1 MCSETDNRVLRYLS
15 TGPKRTAAVGRECF
29 AQEPG
34 RRKNTVLVAASHLR
48 KMEARG
54 LVVCS
59 DRESKSGLLW
69 RVADDAEKQGQGLL
83 F

>member
-1 MCSETDNRVLRYLS
+1 MCSETDNRVLSYLS
-15 TGPKRTAAVGRECF
+15 TGPKRTAAVGKHCF
-29 AQEPG
+29 GQGGGE
-34 RRKNTVLVAASHLR
+34 RKNTVLVAASHLR
-48 KMEARG
+48 KMEVRG

-69 RVADDAEKQGQGLL
+69 RVAEHAVGQGQGVL